1 MPLSRYRVPK
11 IARNAAFDH
20 MNDCDLEIQSCGCD
34 RSSCRCTRR
43 RARLQA
49 RTAAYSIAIDIAG
62 KIGRRESSRNGKSVE
77 AIPLRSSVSGYAG
90 IGLQPCS
97 IHPRQISRKPASLS
111 GEASLHLPDH
121 RALPRLSS
129 VTESIALP
137 PRPKGGQDVKYQ
149 QIQYSR
155 VAGASGV
162 AAGLFCAADRR
173 CDACSVVV
181 HFGGPPPPAQAIS
194 SFARMKRTQSSLA
207 DKLNIRA
214 VAALDRAR
222 EMPPG
227 DARAEAMNKA
237 MILRNAV
244 EVHEHFCGKG
254 GSPAS

>member
-1 MPLSRYRVPK
+1 VLACRPALRHIRLPLISLTRSGVAK
-11 IARNAAFDH
+11 ARPT
-20 MNDCDLEIQSCGCD
+20 E
-34 RSSCRCTRR
+34 
-43 RARLQA
+43 RAL
-49 RTAAYSIAIDIAG
+49 
-62 KIGRRESSRNGKSVE
+62 KL
-77 AIPLRSSVSGYAG
+77 IPLRSSANGYAG
-90 IGLQPCS
+90 IGLQPCL
-97 IHPRQISRKPASLS
+97 IHSRQNKLQPASLF
-111 GEASLHLPDH
+111 GEASLYPPNH

-137 PRPKGGQDVKYQ
+137 PRPKGGQDAKYQ

-155 VAGASGV
+155 VAGASGI
-162 AAGLFCAADRR
+162 AAGLFCAVDRR

-222 EMPPG
+222 EMPSG
-227 DARAEAMNKA
+227 AARAEAMNKA

-244 EVHEHFCGKG
+244 ELHEHFCGKG
-254 GSPAS
+254 GAPAK